1 MAYGIDAHRL
11 WLPPRFDEP
20 NRLFDNAI
28 ESDLKEARHEKETDL
43 AQESP
48 DDFRVN
54 SASGALYPPLRRLRR
69 QKN

>member
-11 WLPPRFDEP
+11 WLPPCFDEP
-20 NRLFDNAI
+20 NRLFESTM
-28 ESDLKEARHEKETDL
+28 ESDLREERHEKETNL

-54 SASGALYPPLRRLRR
+54 SAP
-69 QKN
+69 